1 MDVKVYFSDFFDVD
15 PEVIDEYGAIN
26 ISLINDLP
34 LFIDPFLLFNSEE
47 ENFKKIH
54 QEIIKYILFLQ
65 ERASQYPELNK
76 GMLDSWYLFPEVKQT
91 WLGFSMDGN
100 SGRGLGNDFATGLH
114 EGLSTIF
121 KDFGR
126 ETVPKSPHM
135 EKLCLISPKVGR
147 DKISDFTTNFVKQF
161 LLMYTEQ
168 FAKEYLQD
176 EQCLKFTVLKVE
188 FNYETMSWASKS
200 YILPAHN
207 GDYVLLTPKSLLTR
221 DDTFINRTDMV
232 RNLQHIAP
240 SVSDAALRFELNNYF
255 TNVLPKKRKEM
266 TKSEKDAAAVALIKK
281 HPELIDYYLKYK
293 EDNETEATSVSVSNV
308 QEVRQIFHDQLT
320 ELISLLSDK
329 TEFYKTV
336 PDAHDEALKRVQY
349 LKHVIENQD
358 GYRIF
363 YINEKPIR
371 RESDLQ
377 IMYRLVWY
385 ASVLDVNR
393 EVNNG
398 RGPVDFKISNGAKNA
413 SLVEFKLASN
423 SKLKQ
428 NLEKQVEIY
437 QVANNTDRAIKVI
450 MYFTD
455 DEYTKLSKVL
465 KDLKL
470 DNCKDIILI
479 DARSDNKPSASNAK

>member
-34 LFIDPFLLFNSEE
+34 LFIDPFLLFNSEDE
-47 ENFKKIH
+47 DFKKIH

-65 ERASQYPELNK
+65 ECASQYSELNK
-76 GMLDSWYLFPEVKQT
+76 GMIESWYLFPEVKQT
-91 WLGFSMDGN
+91 WLGFSMEGN

-126 ETVPKSPHM
+126 ETVPQSPHM

-147 DKISDFTTNFVKQF
+147 DKISDFTTNFVKQY
-161 LLMYTEQ
+161 LLIYTER

-176 EQCLKFTVLKVE
+176 EQCLKFTVSKVE

-200 YILPAHN
+200 YILPVHN

-221 DDTFINRTDMV
+221 DDTFINRTDMI
-232 RNLQHIAP
+232 RNLKHISP
-240 SVSDAALRFELNNYF
+240 SVSDAALRFKLNNYF
-255 TNVLPKKRKEM
+255 TNELPKKRKEI
-266 TKSEKDAAAVALIKK
+266 TKSEKDAAAVSLIKEN
-281 HPELIDYYLKYK
+281 PELIDYYLKYK
-293 EDNETEATSVSVSNV
+293 EDNEKEATSVSISNV
-308 QEVRQIFHDQLT
+308 QEVRRIFHDQLT
-320 ELISLLSDK
+320 ELISLLVDK
-329 TEFYKTV
+329 TEFYKTA

-398 RGPVDFKISNGAKNA
+398 RGPVDFKVSNGAKNA

-437 QVANNTDRAIKVI
+437 QTANNIDRAIKVI

-465 KDLKL
+465 KDLNL
-470 DNCKDIILI
+470 NDCKDIILI

>member
-47 ENFKKIH
+47 EDFIKIH

-65 ERASQYPELNK
+65 ECASQYSELNK
-76 GMLDSWYLFPEVKQT
+76 GMIESWYLFPEVKQT

-147 DKISDFTTNFVKQF
+147 DKISDFTTNFVKQY
-161 LLMYTEQ
+161 LLMYTER

-176 EQCLKFTVLKVE
+176 EQCSKFTVSKVE

-200 YILPAHN
+200 YILPAYN

-221 DDTFINRTDMV
+221 DDTFINRMDMV
-232 RNLQHIAP
+232 RNLQHIAH

-266 TKSEKDAAAVALIKK
+266 TKSEKDAAAVALIKE

-293 EDNETEATSVSVSNV
+293 EDNEKEATSVSISNV
-308 QEVRQIFHDQLT
+308 QEVRQIFHEQLS
-320 ELISLLSDK
+320 ELISLLLDT
-329 TEFYKTV
+329 TEFYKTA

-371 RESDLQ
+371 RENDLQ

-398 RGPVDFKISNGAKNA
+398 RGPVDFKVSNGAKNA

-437 QVANNTDRAIKVI
+437 QVANNIDKAIKVI